1 MTFNHELVTRYLKL
15 VNDNNPIHN
24 HIVPGQLIV
33 EKAFLIC
40 KVKWKSYSIKYRKA
54 TIINENVRFDKELE
68 NKITVKNDRNEI
80 KIVITKKV

>member
-40 KVKWKSYSIKYRKA
+40 KVKWLSLIH
-54 TIINENVRFDKELE
+54 I
-68 NKITVKNDRNEI
+68 
-80 KIVITKKV
+80 